1 MKKSLV
7 ALAALAVVGA
17 ASAQSTVTLY
27 GAVDAGYVSGT
38 TDGVTNTTLGNS
50 QLGSSKLGFM
60 GTEDLGGGLKA
71 NFKLEGGLANNFG
84 GGKSS
89 NSNNQ
94 TNGGATTTANAA
106 GTVSSVG
113 TNGSQGLDFQRYSYV
128 GLSGNFGE
136 LRLGRD
142 YNNAFL
148 QSAGATDP
156 FGTNGPAALTQL
168 MYVTF
173 KDSTATSV
181 SNAIG
186 YTSPSL
192 SGFKAAAQV
201 FYGATNSNAANSGA
215 GDGYSLLLNYAAG
228 PIYAAIAQSTTRG
241 TAGVASAT
249 LAAASGD
256 YTQKSLALSYDLGVA
271 KLNYAY
277 IREEQADAN
286 STTKKGVTGTN
297 STNQIGA
304 VVPFGA
310 ANAKVSFARAAYDD
324 AIGGTDNG
332 TLFGLGAD
340 YSLSKRTVAYF
351 TYARVSNDSSAGQAN
366 LYYAGGAP
374 TSGTASVA
382 STAYTLGIKH
392 AF

>member
-71 NFKLEGGLANNFG
+71 NFKLEGGLANNTG
-84 GGKSS
+84 NGKAS
-89 NSNNQ
+89 NANNQ
-94 TNGGATTTANAA
+94 TNGGATTAALGATGNAS
-106 GTVSSVG
+106 TVSTG
-113 TNGSQGLDFQRYSYV
+113 GSQGLDFQRFSYV

-156 FGTNGPAALTQL
+156 FGTNGPAALTQV
-168 MYVTF
+168 MYVF
-173 KDSTATSV
+173 GNVTSVNV

-201 FYGATNSNAANSGA
+201 YYGANNSNASNSGA

-228 PIYAAIAQSTTRG
+228 PIYAAVAQATTRG
-241 TAGVASAT
+241 TAAAASAT
-249 LAAASGD
+249 AYAALGD
-256 YTQKSLALSYDLGVA
+256 YTQKSVALSYDLGVA

-286 STTKKGVTGTN
+286 TTTKKGVTGTN
-297 STNQIGA
+297 TTNQIGA

-310 ANAKVSFARAAYDD
+310 ANAKVSFARAAFDD
-324 AIGGTDNG
+324 GIGGTDNG

-351 TYARVSNDSSAGQAN
+351 TYARVSNDASTGQAN

-374 TSGTASVA
+374 TSATASVA
-382 STAYTLGIKH
+382 STSYTLGIKH